1 MNRKRITAPVA
12 LQLVALQLFA
22 ALAFAAPNVGPHA
35 SSVSR
40 ADGSDVFV
48 SGTPEPSSV
57 QRRRRRS
64 RRRHAADAL
73 MPGVWGGQHIRFEV
87 TEEGGARIEYD
98 CARGTIEGKILV
110 DSAGRFN
117 VAGTHYREH
126 GGPVREGE
134 GSSGQPV
141 RFTGRVGGSLM
152 SLTVTRGRE
161 TIGTYTLTRDS
172 QGRVVKCR

>member
-1 MNRKRITAPVA
+1 MNRKRMNSRVT

-22 ALAFAAPNVGPHA
+22 ACAFAAPNVGSHTP
-35 SSVSR
+35 SVSHVLGP
-40 ADGSDVFV
+40 AALV
-48 SGTPEPSSV
+48 SGTSEPSGV
-57 QRRRRRS
+57 QRRRRRA
-64 RRRHAADAL
+64 RRKREADEL
-73 MPGVWGGQHIRFEV
+73 LPGVWGGEHIRFEV
-87 TEEGGARIEYD
+87 TATGANVEYD
-98 CARGTIEGKILV
+98 CAHGTVEGKILV
-110 DSAGRFN
+110 DASGRFN

-161 TIGTYTLTRDS
+161 TIGTYNLTRDNE
-172 QGRVVKCR
+172 GRVFKCR